1 MTVFE
6 VIKPYLRGTASHE
19 IHFMITTRP
28 MDLITLNFKKSSPF
42 VNSPFDETGEIL
54 RPVSDTIE
62 NIMAD
67 GMADTN
73 SITNGAITLI
83 FGSMGVETLNG
94 KAFTN
99 ELLWFNSSQG
109 GDISTFDSRPSTFF
123 KAMVWNL
130 DFMCFDQI
138 KPSQYQF
145 RIVQM

>member
-1 MTVFE
+1 
-6 VIKPYLRGTASHE
+6 
-19 IHFMITTRP
+19 

-54 RPVSDTIE
+54 GPVSDTIE

-67 GMADTN
+67 GRADTN
-73 SITNGAITLI
+73 SITNGALTLT

-94 KAFTN
+94 EPFTN

-109 GDISTFDSRPSTFF
+109 GDISTDSRPSTISFDSRPSTFF
-123 KAMVWNL
+123 KVMVLNL

-138 KPSQYQF
+138 KPSQFQF